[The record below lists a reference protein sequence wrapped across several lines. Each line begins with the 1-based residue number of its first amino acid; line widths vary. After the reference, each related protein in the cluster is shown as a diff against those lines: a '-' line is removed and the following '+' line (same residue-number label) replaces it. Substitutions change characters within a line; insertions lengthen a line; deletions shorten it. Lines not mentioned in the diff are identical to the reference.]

1 MFQPRGSG
9 CGRNKVAEQ
18 RADLFAA
25 LLKATADD

>member
-25 LLKATADD
+25 LLKAAADD